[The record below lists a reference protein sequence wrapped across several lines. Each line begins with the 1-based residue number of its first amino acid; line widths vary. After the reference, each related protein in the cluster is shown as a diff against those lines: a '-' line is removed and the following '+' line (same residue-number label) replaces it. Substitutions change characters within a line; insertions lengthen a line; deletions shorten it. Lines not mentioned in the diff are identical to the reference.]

1 MRCEGDLAERFT
13 GNPILSPADVPPS
26 RPGLEVAGVLNPGAF
41 RWRGRTWL
49 LLRVAERAVA
59 DAGTLTAPILDP
71 ETPGG
76 LRILRV
82 AKDDPH
88 LGEREP
94 RGFRWRGRWYLT
106 TLSHLRL
113 ASSEDGRRF
122 RVEPR
127 PILEGRG
134 PLERFGV
141 EDGRVTELDGEFHL
155 TYTAV
160 SPDGFGVGLVTTSDW
175 ASFRRRGMILP
186 PPNKDCV
193 LFPERVDGEHLILH
207 RPVSAGLGGLSMWLA
222 RSPDLVHWGGHQ
234 CLVRPRPGTWDEAKV
249 GAGAPPVR
257 ISEGWLEIYHGADRD
272 DRYCLGAVL
281 LDARDPS
288 RVLARSRDPI
298 VAPLAEYERQGFYRN
313 VVFATGAFLDGDRLT
328 LYYGAADEHVCA
340 AEVSVAAV
348 LNGLES

>member
-1 MRCEGDLAERFT
+1 M
-13 GNPILSPADVPPS
+13 
-26 RPGLEVAGVLNPGAF
+26 LEVPDG
-41 RWRGRTWL
+41 
-49 LLRVAERAVA
+49 
-59 DAGTLTAPILDP
+59 DP
-71 ETPGG
+71 
-76 LRILRV
+76 
-82 AKDDPH
+82 D

-106 TLSHLRL
+106 TPSHLRL

-127 PILEGRG
+127 PILEGQG

-175 ASFRRRGMILP
+175 VSFRRRGMILP

-193 LFPERVDGEHLILH
+193 LFPERVDGEHLVLH
-207 RPVSAGLGGLSMWLA
+207 RPVSPGLGGLSMWLA
-222 RSPDLVHWGGHQ
+222 RSPDLVHWGDHR
-234 CLVRPRPGTWDEAKV
+234 CVVRPRRGTWDEAKV

-281 LDARDPS
+281 LDARNPS

-313 VVFATGAFLDGDRLT
+313 VVFATGAFVDGDRLT

-340 AEVSVAAV
+340 AEVSIAAV
-348 LNGLES
+348 LSGLE